1 MVKFLHLV
9 SVIRT
14 IIMEKI
20 VGLWVLESRDNNY
33 DMFLQKRGVGW
44 FLRSIMQKFSA
55 DIEYS
60 LSEDGK
66 TFTKTTI
73 TSLETSVYSMRTDQV
88 FLAEKTLSGKEEY
101 GKLTI
106 TDDGKVIQE
115 MKFKEDNGLAEIV
128 ERYVSDDK
136 LYVKHQCKDIV
147 CNEIYVRKAN

>member
-33 DMFLQKRGVGW
+33 DMFLQKRGAGLL
-44 FLRSIMQKFSA
+44 LRSIMQKFSA

-73 TSLETSVYSMRTDQV
+73 TSMKTSVYSMRTDQV

-128 ERYVSDDK
+128 ERYVSDDE
-136 LYVKHQCKDIV
+136 LYVKYQCKDIV

>member
-1 MVKFLHLV
+1 
-9 SVIRT
+9 
-14 IIMEKI
+14 MEKI

-73 TSLETSVYSMRTDQV
+73 TSLKTSVYSMRTDQV

-115 MKFKEDNGLAEIV
+115 MKFKEDNGIAEIV

-136 LYVKHQCKDIV
+136 L
-147 CNEIYVRKAN
+147 

>member
-66 TFTKTTI
+66 H
-73 TSLETSVYSMRTDQV
+73 LPRQQ
-88 FLAEKTLSGKEEY
+88 LR
-101 GKLTI
+101 
-106 TDDGKVIQE
+106 Q
-115 MKFKEDNGLAEIV
+115 
-128 ERYVSDDK
+128 
-136 LYVKHQCKDIV
+136 
-147 CNEIYVRKAN
+147 

>member
-33 DMFLQKRGVGW
+33 DMFLQKRGAGL

-73 TSLETSVYSMRTDQV
+73 TSMKTSVYSMRTDQV

-128 ERYVSDDK
+128 ERYVSDDE

-147 CNEIYVRKAN
+147 CNEIYVKKAN

>member
-73 TSLETSVYSMRTDQV
+73 TSMKTSVYSMRTDQV

-115 MKFKEDNGLAEIV
+115 MKFKEDNGLVEIV
-128 ERYVSDDK
+128 ERYVSDDE

>member
-33 DMFLQKRGVGW
+33 DMFLQKRGAGL

-73 TSLETSVYSMRTDQV
+73 TSMKTSVYSMRTDQV
-88 FLAEKTLSGKEEY
+88 FLAEKT
-101 GKLTI
+101 I
-106 TDDGKVIQE
+106 
-115 MKFKEDNGLAEIV
+115 
-128 ERYVSDDK
+128 R
-136 LYVKHQCKDIV
+136 
-147 CNEIYVRKAN
+147 